1 MNVAQPVT
9 PPSVDGPKGGVSSI
23 LSASSKSVQEC
34 VCVCDCVCVCVCVYV
49 VWRLGGRGFLYYRSM
64 FPV

>member
-34 VCVCDCVCVCVCVYV
+34 VCV
-49 VWRLGGRGFLYYRSM
+49 
-64 FPV
+64 